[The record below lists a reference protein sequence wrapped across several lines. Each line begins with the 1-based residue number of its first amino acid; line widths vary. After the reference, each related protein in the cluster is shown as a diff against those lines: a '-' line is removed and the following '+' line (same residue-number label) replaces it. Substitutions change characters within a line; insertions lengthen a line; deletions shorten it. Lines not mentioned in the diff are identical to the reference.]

1 VALAAYAAA
10 GVAES
15 DPFKVGFTATRIGVA
30 GFVVPFLLIY
40 YPSLTLVVGGPLDI
54 VRAIVTGCISA
65 FLLASGLSGYLV
77 RRNHPVE
84 GAILVACGI
93 ALIDPRLLT
102 DLVGLA
108 AGSIIL
114 LQSLRTRA
122 G

>member
-1 VALAAYAAA
+1 
-10 GVAES
+10 
-15 DPFKVGFTATRIGVA
+15 VA

-40 YPSLTLVVGGPLDI
+40 YPSLTLIVGGPLDI
-54 VRAIVTGCISA
+54 VRAIVTGCISV

-84 GAILVACGI
+84 GIILVACGI

-102 DLVGLA
+102 DLIGLAA

-114 LQSLRTRA
+114 FQILRKRA
-122 G
+122 A